1 MFVVPVLVITK
12 VAVPAVEVQTP
23 LMDKLAGGGGGGGG
37 TQVDISAT
45 AVNEASFG
53 VENV

>member
-1 MFVVPVLVITK
+1 MTK
-12 VAVPAVEVQTP
+12 VAVPAFEVQTP
-23 LMDKLAGGGGGGGG
+23 LIDKLAGGGGGGGG

-45 AVNEASFG
+45 VVNEASFG